1 MQHNAALHYNYPM
14 SPLPLSVE
22 YRYQNLESSYLY
34 LHFSQIMFTLG
45 TRQITVLSK
54 RFHPGPATLNRL
66 GPPLR
71 QNRRKCHS
79 VNYWVQLLCHSV
91 FGDIKQ
97 VIKALIEEITMR
109 ADDSILHRF
118 ACTIVEFIMKLG
130 LWDIAHLPKHFP
142 VCKKLRYC
150 TSNWEVGEQQLF
162 YWDPKWLGC
171 HPKE

>member
-22 YRYQNLESSYLY
+22 SRYQNLESSYLY

-109 ADDSILHRF
+109 ADDSISTQIRLHNCRVYYE
-118 ACTIVEFIMKLG
+118 TG
-130 LWDIAHLPKHFP
+130 L
-142 VCKKLRYC
+142 VRYC
-150 TSNWEVGEQQLF
+150 SSPQTLPSL
-162 YWDPKWLGC
+162 
-171 HPKE
+171 